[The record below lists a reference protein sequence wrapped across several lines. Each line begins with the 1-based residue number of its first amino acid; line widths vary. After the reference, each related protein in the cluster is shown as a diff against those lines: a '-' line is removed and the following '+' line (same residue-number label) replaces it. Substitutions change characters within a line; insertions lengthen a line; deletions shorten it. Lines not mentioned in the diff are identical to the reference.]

1 MIDSDSMDRIIT
13 LKREKPKSSDEH
25 LQKIIT
31 ENRSVFVYGP
41 PGIGKTWSVRQIIE
55 PCVDLDA
62 SILKSKQSTID
73 FLEKIKSS
81 ACPVL
86 IDDFDSVDDL
96 IGVRE
101 LTGTE
106 RLVIIGNSP
115 PNLAF
120 DIFAYRFPPR
130 TRDQLLKIAKT
141 IGASPELVDKCNGD
155 IRFLEQGISDDKDVF
170 WNPKDF
176 VKSLICKGGQRK
188 PMNFI
193 GDHIPEHGHVLDM
206 MFDNYIDGDPTH
218 HLEILECM
226 SRASLVDEKIYQG
239 YWNLLPYFGIESCI
253 WPAHLLDHSVQN
265 QDIRPGS
272 IWTKF
277 SNMCM
282 RRKKVLAMTSHVSG
296 HALDIDSLMVLRN
309 YFEKGLGENLIA
321 DYKLEPQD
329 FDVLNHLCIMR
340 KLKARTVSTLKKQ
353 CLEIAK
359 NPKKNMTTSK

>member
-1 MIDSDSMDRIIT
+1 MDRIIT
-13 LKREKPKSSDEH
+13 LKREKPKSSDEQ
-25 LQKIIT
+25 LRKVLT
-31 ENRSVFVYGP
+31 ENKSVFVYGP
-41 PGIGKTWSVRQIIE
+41 SGIGKTWSVRQIIE

-101 LTGTE
+101 LTGNE
-106 RLVIIGNSP
+106 RLVIIGNYA

-120 DIFAYRFPPR
+120 DIFSYRFPFR
-130 TRDQLLKIAKT
+130 TRDQLLDIAKT
-141 IGASPELVDKCNGD
+141 LGASPDLVDKCNGD
-155 IRFLEQGISDDKDVF
+155 IRFLEQGISDNKDVF

-176 VKSLICKGGQRK
+176 VRSLICEGGERK
-188 PMNFI
+188 PMDFI
-193 GDHIPEHGHVLDM
+193 GDHIQEHGHVLDM
-206 MFDNYIDGDPTH
+206 IFDNYIDGNPKN

-226 SRASLVDEKIYQG
+226 SQAAMIDEQIYQG
-239 YWNLLPYFGIESCI
+239 HWNLLPYFGIESCI
-253 WPAHLLDHSVQN
+253 WPSHLLDHSVPN

-282 RRKKVLAMTSHVSG
+282 RKKKVLAMTNRVPG
-296 HALDIDSLMVLRN
+296 HTLDVDSLMVLRN

-340 KLKARTVSTLKKQ
+340 KLKARAVSTLKKQ

-359 NPKKNMTTSK
+359 NPKKNMTTSR